1 MENSELLYELKQID
15 NITNELDRIV
25 ALKQFEKRYKK
36 SKFYKQT
43 KMPLRALYANL
54 IGLKFDK
61 MITGIM
67 QNFNIDSLANTLTE
81 ILDGVDT
88 DSLNNFFVRLSDI
101 MDPNQLAASAVTLQ
115 EQIQKLQR

>member
-1 MENSELLYELKQID
+1 
-15 NITNELDRIV
+15 
-25 ALKQFEKRYKK
+25 
-36 SKFYKQT
+36 
-43 KMPLRALYANL
+43 MPLRELYANL

-81 ILDGVDT
+81 IIDGVDT
-88 DSLNNFFVRLSDI
+88 DSLNNFFVRLSDT

>member
-1 MENSELLYELKQID
+1 
-15 NITNELDRIV
+15 
-25 ALKQFEKRYKK
+25 
-36 SKFYKQT
+36 
-43 KMPLRALYANL
+43 MPLRALYASL

-61 MITGIM
+61 MISGIM
-67 QNFNIDSLANTLTE
+67 QNFSIDSLANTLTE

-88 DSLNNFFVRLSDI
+88 DSLNNFFVRLSDT

>member
-1 MENSELLYELKQID
+1 MENSQLLYELKQID

-25 ALKQFEKRYKK
+25 ALKQFEKQYKK

-43 KMPLRALYANL
+43 KMPLRMLYANL

-88 DSLNNFFVRLSDI
+88 DSLNNFFARLSDT